1 MNRRE
6 VFPNFYAVLDAI
18 RWVRRLT
25 RPFVL
30 GFWRLTRPF
39 VLGFAF
45 LLLLAF
51 VVANVKAGRA
61 LEAELQRV
69 RAQGEPLSLREAA
82 PAPVPSSDN
91 AAPVYD
97 RAFQQLPRLEKAPAA
112 DGPAARRLVREDE
125 QIISRFASD
134 DARQWRGVSLRQ
146 VRQALAGT
154 EAALALAR
162 QAAAMPRC
170 GFPVDWEA
178 GAAALFPHYPRLR
191 TLSQLLAAHAIVAAV
206 DRKPSEAAADIETIL

>member
-18 RWVRRLT
+18 RWVR
-25 RPFVL
+25 
-30 GFWRLTRPF
+30 RLTRPF

-82 PAPVPSSDN
+82 PAPVPSSHN
-91 AAPVYD
+91 PAPVSD
-97 RAFQQLPRLEKAPAA
+97 RASPHLPRPATDA
-112 DGPAARRLVREDE
+112 AARAPEHRLLLREE
-125 QIISRFASD
+125 
-134 DARQWRGVSLRQ
+134 
-146 VRQALAGT
+146 
-154 EAALALAR
+154 
-162 QAAAMPRC
+162 
-170 GFPVDWEA
+170 
-178 GAAALFPHYPRLR
+178 
-191 TLSQLLAAHAIVAAV
+191 
-206 DRKPSEAAADIETIL
+206 